1 MALLFFDYLTQTKL
15 SLAAKHVACGIF
27 VAGILTQCRP
37 GSHSLFRPTAHRHGL
52 ASAGRIDSRVGD
64 RSAHR
69 TEILPLDLA
78 QSGRRQTGQVV
89 C

>member
-1 MALLFFDYLTQTKL
+1 ML
-15 SLAAKHVACGIF
+15 H
-27 VAGILTQCRP
+27 RP
-37 GSHSLFRPTAHRHGL
+37 IESAPFIGTWDGPF
-52 ASAGRIDSRVGD
+52 SAGRIDSRVGD

-69 TEILPLDLA
+69 LEILQLDLA